1 MGRFRTM
8 YWIRSI
14 SIVGATIIG
23 IFTGALLIGIVMS
36 VILAF
41 PVKVLW
47 NYVMPDVF
55 GLPTITYQ
63 QALGLCIL
71 LRLLIP
77 TASAS
82 GNSSD

>member
-55 GLPTITYQ
+55 GLPIITYQ

-77 TASAS
+77 TSSAS